1 VDASSLSTLVS
12 ELKSIRLMLLFILL
26 VLVFLVVLF
35 YSFIRS
41 LNRAI
46 TIIDRQSTEK
56 ALHQELE
63 DLLTKGLANDAFFIA
78 SENARKRPRDPHLH
92 WYLGQA
98 NFQLK
103 KFVEAK
109 QAFRA
114 VIEISPNW
122 EATVEPWLTKV
133 EAEIA
138 NAGPKV
144 VN

>member
-1 VDASSLSTLVS
+1 MDTSSLAAVVA
-12 ELKSIRLMLLFILL
+12 ELKSVRLLLLLIL
-26 VLVFLVVLF
+26 VLLAFLVILF
-35 YSFIRS
+35 FSFVRS
-41 LNRAI
+41 MNRAVTVI
-46 TIIDRQSTEK
+46 QRQSDEK

-63 DLLTKGLANDAFFIA
+63 SLLTKGMANDAFFIA
-78 SENARKRPRDPHLH
+78 SENSRKRPRDPYLH

-109 QAFRA
+109 QAFRK
-114 VIEISPNW
+114 VIEIAPNW
-122 EATVEPWLTKV
+122 EPSVEPWLAKV

-138 NAGPKV
+138 SAGPKV

>member
-1 VDASSLSTLVS
+1 MDAASLTTVIS
-12 ELKSIRLMLLFILL
+12 ELKTMRLMLFFILL
-26 VLVFLVVLF
+26 LLALLVVLF

-46 TIIDRQSTEK
+46 TIIDKQSTEK
-56 ALHQELE
+56 VLHQELE

-78 SENARKRPRDPHLH
+78 SENSRKRPRDPYFL

-122 EATVEPWLTKV
+122 EATIEPWLAKV
-133 EAEIA
+133 EAKIA

>member
-1 VDASSLSTLVS
+1 MDASSLARVVS
-12 ELKSIRLMLLFILL
+12 ELKWIGLILLLILLGLLFL
-26 VLVFLVVLF
+26 VGLF

-46 TIIDRQSTEK
+46 GIIDRQSTEK

-63 DLLTKGLANDAFFIA
+63 DLLTKGLAQDAFFIA
-78 SENARKRPRDPHLH
+78 SENSRKRPRDPYFL

-109 QAFRA
+109 QAFSA
-114 VIEISPNW
+114 VLEISPNW
-122 EATVEPWLTKV
+122 EATIQPWLDKV
-133 EAEIA
+133 ESEIV
-138 NAGPKV
+138 NAGPRV

>member
-1 VDASSLSTLVS
+1 MDASSLAALVS
-12 ELKSIRLMLLFILL
+12 ELKSVRLMLLFILL
-26 VLVFLVVLF
+26 VLAFLVFLF

-46 TIIDRQSTEK
+46 TVIERQSDEK

-63 DLLTKGLANDAFFIA
+63 DLLTKGLANDAFFLA
-78 SENARKRPRDPHLH
+78 SEKSRQRPRDPYLH

-103 KFVEAK
+103 KFIEAK
-109 QAFRA
+109 QAFRT

-122 EATVEPWLTKV
+122 EATIEPWLAKV

-138 NAGPKV
+138 NAGPRV

>member
-1 VDASSLSTLVS
+1 MDASSLATLVS
-12 ELKSIRLMLLFILL
+12 ELKSIRLMLVFILL
-26 VLVFLVVLF
+26 VLVVLGLLF
-35 YSFIRS
+35 FSFVRS

-46 TIIDRQSTEK
+46 AIIDRQSTEK

-78 SENARKRPRDPHLH
+78 SENSRKRPRDPHLL

-114 VIEISPNW
+114 VIEISPSW
-122 EATVEPWLTKV
+122 EATIEPWLAKV

>member
-1 VDASSLSTLVS
+1 MDASSVAAVIS
-12 ELKSIRLMLLFILL
+12 ELKSIRLVLLFVLL
-26 VLVFLVVLF
+26 LVALLIVLVF
-35 YSFIRS
+35 SFIRS
-41 LNRAI
+41 LNRAV

-63 DLLTKGLANDAFFIA
+63 DLLTKGMANDAFFLA
-78 SENARKRPRDPHLH
+78 SENSRKRPRDPHLH

-114 VIEISPNW
+114 VIEIAPNW
-122 EATVEPWLTKV
+122 EATIEPWLAKI

>member
-1 VDASSLSTLVS
+1 MDASSLATVVS
-12 ELKSIRLMLLFILL
+12 ELKWIGLILLLILLGLLFL
-26 VLVFLVVLF
+26 VGVF

-46 TIIDRQSTEK
+46 SIIDRQSTEK

-63 DLLTKGLANDAFFIA
+63 DLLTKGLAQDAFFIA
-78 SENARKRPRDPHLH
+78 SENSRKRPRDPYFF

-109 QAFRA
+109 QAFSA
-114 VIEISPNW
+114 VLEIAPNW
-122 EATVEPWLTKV
+122 EATIQPWLDKV
-133 EAEIA
+133 ESEIG
-138 NAGPKV
+138 NAGPRV

>member
-1 VDASSLSTLVS
+1 MDASSLATLVS
-12 ELKSIRLMLLFILL
+12 ELRSIRLMLLFILL
-26 VLVFLVVLF
+26 GLAFLVVLF

-41 LNRAI
+41 LNR
-46 TIIDRQSTEK
+46 TISIIERQSTEK

-63 DLLTKGLANDAFFIA
+63 DLLTRGLAQDAFFIA
-78 SENARKRPRDPHLH
+78 SENSRKRPRDPHFF

-114 VIEISPNW
+114 VIEISPSW
-122 EATVEPWLTKV
+122 EASIQPWLDKV